1 MLNIFREG
9 RGGKLALLS
18 PPIAPSSASTETP
31 TSRWVMSGPDN
42 PSERR
47 LLTLQE
53 QKNIAA
59 AGTHA
64 EEQKTEVCVEGM
76 RGVLAEL
83 QRI

>member
-1 MLNIFREG
+1 
-9 RGGKLALLS
+9 
-18 PPIAPSSASTETP
+18 
-31 TSRWVMSGPDN
+31 MSGPDN